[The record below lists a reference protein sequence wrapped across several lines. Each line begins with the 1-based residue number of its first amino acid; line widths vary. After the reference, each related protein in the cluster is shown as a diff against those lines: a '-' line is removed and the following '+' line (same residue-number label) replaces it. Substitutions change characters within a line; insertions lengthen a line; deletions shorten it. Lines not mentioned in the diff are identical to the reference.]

1 MLLVSLIGDY
11 NQDWR
16 NKNFEV
22 LGNAKALQQTYL
34 LAQKVIVADD
44 KEGKDLAKVV
54 AYAHAIHN
62 EPFEMYMRQRERLQK
77 TIPTTELPTQLETLV
92 DLANMGESASTK
104 LMLLYT
110 ALWSSDF
117 KGVSLPTSFT
127 TKTEEWLELARDNSL
142 KKMWKFIKEKN

>member
-1 MLLVSLIGDY
+1 
-11 NQDWR
+11 
-16 NKNFEV
+16 
-22 LGNAKALQQTYL
+22 
-34 LAQKVIVADD
+34 
-44 KEGKDLAKVV
+44 
-54 AYAHAIHN
+54 
-62 EPFEMYMRQRERLQK
+62 
-77 TIPTTELPTQLETLV
+77 
-92 DLANMGESASTK
+92 MGESASTK